1 VFHPLCYDN
10 GKGFIEENE
19 VNDYEK
25 MIRIQIN
32 EFGQVPKQIF
42 KEPHPKKFSN
52 QIRDLNP
59 FGNNDKESDDED
71 NNNKEDKNKL
81 NDNDNNNNTIDNN
94 SNNILEN
101 NKSNIQDEKENKIIE
116 SEKEIKSNFD
126 EEKIFEEEKEE
137 IETIINYPIYSKL
150 KYSYNK
156 SFIKISNFHKK

>member
-1 VFHPLCYDN
+1 MFHPLCYDN

-19 VNDYEK
+19 VNDYQK

-59 FGNNDKESDDED
+59 FGNNNKESDDED
-71 NNNKEDKNKL
+71 NINKEDKNKL
-81 NDNDNNNNTIDNN
+81 NDNNNNNSIDNN
-94 SNNILEN
+94 SDNILEN
-101 NKSNIQDEKENKIIE
+101 NKSNIQDEKEKNIIE

-156 SFIKISNFHKK
+156 NFIKISNFHKK

>member
-1 VFHPLCYDN
+1 MFHPLCYDN

-19 VNDYEK
+19 VNDYQK

-59 FGNNDKESDDED
+59 FGNNNKESDDED
-71 NNNKEDKNKL
+71 TINNEDKNKL
-81 NDNDNNNNTIDNN
+81 NHNNN
-94 SNNILEN
+94 NNILEN
-101 NKSNIQDEKENKIIE
+101 NKNNNQDEKEKNIIE

-156 SFIKISNFHKK
+156 NCIKISNFHKK

>member
-1 VFHPLCYDN
+1 MFHPLCYDN

-59 FGNNDKESDDED
+59 FGNNNKESDDED
-71 NNNKEDKNKL
+71 NINKEDKNKL
-81 NDNDNNNNTIDNN
+81 NNNNNNNSIDNN
-94 SNNILEN
+94 SDNILEN
-101 NKSNIQDEKENKIIE
+101 NKSNIQDEKEKNIIE
-116 SEKEIKSNFD
+116 SEKEIKSNFE

-156 SFIKISNFHKK
+156 NFIKISNFHKK

>member
-1 VFHPLCYDN
+1 MFHPLCYDN

-19 VNDYEK
+19 VNDYQK

-59 FGNNDKESDDED
+59 FGNNNKESDDED
-71 NNNKEDKNKL
+71 NINKEDKNKL
-81 NDNDNNNNTIDNN
+81 NDNNN
-94 SNNILEN
+94 NNILEN
-101 NKSNIQDEKENKIIE
+101 NKNNIQDKKEKNIIE

-156 SFIKISNFHKK
+156 NFIKISNFHKK

>member
-1 VFHPLCYDN
+1 MFHPLCYDN

-59 FGNNDKESDDED
+59 FGNNNKESDDED
-71 NNNKEDKNKL
+71 NINKEDKNKL
-81 NDNDNNNNTIDNN
+81 NDNNNNNSIDNN
-94 SNNILEN
+94 SDNILEN
-101 NKSNIQDEKENKIIE
+101 NKSNIQDEKEKNIIE

-156 SFIKISNFHKK
+156 NCIKISNFHKK

>member
-1 VFHPLCYDN
+1 MFHPLCYDN

-19 VNDYEK
+19 VNDYQK

-59 FGNNDKESDDED
+59 FGNNNKESDDED
-71 NNNKEDKNKL
+71 NINNEDKNKL
-81 NDNDNNNNTIDNN
+81 NDNNNNNSIDNN
-94 SNNILEN
+94 SDNILEN
-101 NKSNIQDEKENKIIE
+101 NKSNIQDEKEKNIIE

-156 SFIKISNFHKK
+156 NFIKISNFHKK

>member
-1 VFHPLCYDN
+1 MFHPLCYDN

-59 FGNNDKESDDED
+59 FGNNNKESDDED
-71 NNNKEDKNKL
+71 NINKEDKNKL
-81 NDNDNNNNTIDNN
+81 NDNNNNNSIDNN
-94 SNNILEN
+94 SDNILEN
-101 NKSNIQDEKENKIIE
+101 NKSNIQDEKEKNIIE
-116 SEKEIKSNFD
+116 SEKEIKSNFE

-156 SFIKISNFHKK
+156 NFIKISNFHKK

>member
-1 VFHPLCYDN
+1 MFHPLCYDN

-59 FGNNDKESDDED
+59 FGNNNKESDDED
-71 NNNKEDKNKL
+71 NINKEDKNKL
-81 NDNDNNNNTIDNN
+81 NDNNNNNSIDNN
-94 SNNILEN
+94 SDNILEN
-101 NKSNIQDEKENKIIE
+101 NKSNIQDEKEKNIIE

-156 SFIKISNFHKK
+156 NFIKISNFHKK

>member
-59 FGNNDKESDDED
+59 FGNNNKESDDED
-71 NNNKEDKNKL
+71 NINKEDKNKL
-81 NDNDNNNNTIDNN
+81 NDNNNNNSIDNN
-94 SNNILEN
+94 SDNILEN
-101 NKSNIQDEKENKIIE
+101 NKSNIQDEKEKNIIE

-156 SFIKISNFHKK
+156 NFIKISNFHKK

>member
-1 VFHPLCYDN
+1 MFHPLCYDN

-59 FGNNDKESDDED
+59 FGNNNKESDDED
-71 NNNKEDKNKL
+71 NINKEDKNKL
-81 NDNDNNNNTIDNN
+81 NDNNNNNSIDNN
-94 SNNILEN
+94 SDNILEN
-101 NKSNIQDEKENKIIE
+101 NKSNIQDEKEKNIIE
-116 SEKEIKSNFD
+116 SEKEIKNNFD
-126 EEKIFEEEKEE
+126 EKKIFEEEKEE

-156 SFIKISNFHKK
+156 NFIKISNFHKK